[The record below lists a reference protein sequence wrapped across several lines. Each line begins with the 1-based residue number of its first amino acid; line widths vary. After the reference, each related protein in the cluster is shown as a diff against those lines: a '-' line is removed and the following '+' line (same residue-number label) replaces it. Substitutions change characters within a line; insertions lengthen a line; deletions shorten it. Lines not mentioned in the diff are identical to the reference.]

1 MADLT
6 DADVRALA
14 RALELPMTEEDAA
27 EVTHRL
33 NAFIETLAPLA
44 DLPAGGPEA
53 TPAPT
58 PRCTKPPTQSK
69 TCTRG
74 AVSAVDNCISRYSL
88 CELEKIVR
96 LPASGFG

>member
-53 TPAPT
+53 TPAP
-58 PRCTKPPTQSK
+58 
-69 TCTRG
+69 
-74 AVSAVDNCISRYSL
+74 VD
-88 CELEKIVR
+88 
-96 LPASGFG
+96 PDGT